1 MKQPRKIR
9 WLIAHQPQEL
19 FVRTARAFSEELNKR
34 CGDDL
39 EIEILTYPEYQ
50 AKYHDI
56 KGLESMDGRPESL
69 EDLEEKEKG
78 MQAFWNALFDS
89 QVEMSQIQIVRVGQL
104 CNDFLALDL
113 PFLFD
118 DHDHVSRVLEGPIG
132 RDLCDRLGKTSGVT
146 GLGFTY
152 SGGYRVVGSHDPITK
167 LDDLRN
173 KKIAVQQPLSL
184 GVTLE
189 SMGSSYEQSAP
200 NLWHKYDPMGTSG
213 NCDAIETTYLRFNDV
228 NGKHILKT
236 DHSMFMT
243 SIVVSNKF
251 WNSLTAEQQEIF
263 RECAVY
269 ASRKERQWSI
279 EDAEKFEREAVARG
293 IKITPISEEDRVTLK
308 KKSQLAYTKSKYL
321 FSDGLVKNIRLH

>member
-56 KGLESMDGRPESL
+56 KGLEHMVQRPESL
-69 EDLEEKEKG
+69 EDHEEKG
-78 MQAFWNALFDS
+78 MKAFWNALFDS

-146 GLGFTY
+146 GL
-152 SGGYRVVGSHDPITK
+152 
-167 LDDLRN
+167 
-173 KKIAVQQPLSL
+173 
-184 GVTLE
+184 
-189 SMGSSYEQSAP
+189 
-200 NLWHKYDPMGTSG
+200 
-213 NCDAIETTYLRFNDV
+213 
-228 NGKHILKT
+228 
-236 DHSMFMT
+236 
-243 SIVVSNKF
+243 
-251 WNSLTAEQQEIF
+251 
-263 RECAVY
+263 
-269 ASRKERQWSI
+269 
-279 EDAEKFEREAVARG
+279 
-293 IKITPISEEDRVTLK
+293 
-308 KKSQLAYTKSKYL
+308 
-321 FSDGLVKNIRLH
+321 

>member
-34 CGDDL
+34 CGDEL

-56 KGLESMDGRPESL
+56 VGLEHMVQRPESL
-69 EDLEEKEKG
+69 EDHEEKG
-78 MQAFWNALFDS
+78 MKAFWNALFES
-89 QVEMSQIQIVRVGQL
+89 EVEMSQIQIVRVGML
-104 CNDFLALDL
+104 YKDFQALDL

-118 DHDHVSRVLEGPIG
+118 DHDHVQRVVEGPIG
-132 RDLCDRLGKTSGVT
+132 QELCANLGKHSGVT

-152 SGGYRVVGSHDPITK
+152 SGGYRVVGSHEPITK
-167 LDDLRN
+167 LEDLRD
-173 KKIAVQQPLSL
+173 KTIAVQQPLSL

-189 SMGSSYEQSAP
+189 SMGGKYEWSAP
-200 NLWHKYDPMGTSG
+200 NLWHKYDPMGPSG
-213 NCDAIETTYLRFNDV
+213 NCDAVETTYLRFNEI

-251 WNSLTAEQQEIF
+251 WDSLTAEQQEIF
-263 RECAVY
+263 RECAVH

-279 EDAEKFEREAVARG
+279 EDAEKFEREAEARG
-293 IKITPISEEDRVTLK
+293 ITITPMSDADRTELK
-308 KKSQLAYTKSKYL
+308 KKSQLAYVKSKHY
-321 FSDGLVKNIRLH
+321 FSKDLVKNIRLH